1 MCELLG
7 ICFNKKVN
15 VKLSLNSFKLR
26 SEEHPNGWGIAFYPD
41 GFVRLIKEPIK
52 MNDALLANCVRW
64 TKIKSKIFIA
74 HIRKASAGSE
84 SYVNTHPFVRKLD
97 DKEIAF
103 AHNGTLLGYE
113 DLELDGYYPIGE
125 TDSEYVFCYLLSQ
138 IERRG
143 IEWDKEGFDNLLDI
157 LLDINYYGAFNC
169 LFSDGEYLFAY
180 KDYRGLRKLYF
191 LKRMPPYG
199 RIKLRDEDY
208 VVNLGDIKDLS
219 EEGFVIATNPL
230 SNENWKSFENGELMV
245 FKNGE
250 MIYSNRR
257 LTDLEL
263 KILKILRES
272 PHRVSLM
279 DIIKNLRHLSP
290 NIMYDESVV
299 KIGVRNLL
307 YRGYIKQ
314 DGRDVVDWDDLEAT
328 FYTKSE
334 KRAEIDR
341 NLEEFGFEGRGF
353 CINLF
358 RK

>member
-15 VKLSLNSFKLR
+15 VNLSLNSFKHR

-41 GFVRLIKEPIK
+41 EFVRLIKEPIK
-52 MNDALLANCVRW
+52 MNDALLAECVRW

-74 HIRKASAGSE
+74 HIRRASAGSE
-84 SYVNTHPFVRKLD
+84 SYVNTHPYVRRLD

-113 DLELDGYYPIGE
+113 DLELDDYYPIGE

-138 IERRG
+138 IEKRR
-143 IEWDKEGFDNLLDI
+143 IEWNKEGFDELLDI

-169 LFSDGEYLFAY
+169 LFSDGKYLFAY
-180 KDYRGLRKLYF
+180 KDYRGRRELHF

-199 RIKLRDEDY
+199 RIRLEDEDY
-208 VVNLGDIKDLS
+208 VINLGNVKS
-219 EEGFVIATNPL
+219 ANEEGFIIATNPL
-230 SNENWKSFENGELMV
+230 TNENWVSFEDGELIV

-250 MIYSNRR
+250 MIYSNKR

-272 PHRVSLM
+272 PHRVSLRN
-279 DIIKNLRHLSP
+279 IIKNLNHLSR
-290 NIMYDESVV
+290 NIRYDGSVV
-299 KIGVRNLL
+299 RIGIRSLL
-307 YRGYIKQ
+307 DKEYIRQ
-314 DGRDVVDWDDLEAT
+314 DGRDSVDWDDLEAT
-328 FYTKSE
+328 FYTKEE
-334 KRAEIDR
+334 KRAEIDER
-341 NLEEFGFEGRGF
+341 LREFRWWRRRR
-353 CINLF
+353 ILH
-358 RK
+358 

>member
-15 VKLSLNSFKLR
+15 VNLSLNSFKHR

-52 MNDALLANCVRW
+52 MNDALLAECVRW

-84 SYVNTHPFVRKLD
+84 SYVNTHPYVRRLD

-138 IERRG
+138 IEKRG
-143 IEWDKEGFDNLLDI
+143 IAWSKEGFDELLDI

-169 LFSDGEYLFAY
+169 LLSDGEYLFAY
-180 KDYRGLRKLYF
+180 KDYRGRRELHF

-199 RIKLRDEDY
+199 RIRLEDEDY
-208 VVNLGDIKDLS
+208 VINLGNVKS
-219 EEGFVIATNPL
+219 ANEEGFIIATNPL
-230 SNENWKSFENGELMV
+230 TNENWMSFENEELIV

-250 MIYSNRR
+250 MIYSNKR

-263 KILKILRES
+263 KILKILS
-272 PHRVSLM
+272 KL
-279 DIIKNLRHLSP
+279 
-290 NIMYDESVV
+290 
-299 KIGVRNLL
+299 
-307 YRGYIKQ
+307 
-314 DGRDVVDWDDLEAT
+314 
-328 FYTKSE
+328 
-334 KRAEIDR
+334 
-341 NLEEFGFEGRGF
+341 
-353 CINLF
+353 
-358 RK
+358 

>member
-15 VKLSLNSFKLR
+15 VELSLNSFKHR

-41 GFVRLIKEPIK
+41 EFVRLIKEPIK
-52 MNDALLANCVRW
+52 MNEALLAECVRW

-84 SYVNTHPFVRKLD
+84 SYVNTHPFVRKLE

-113 DLELDGYYPIGE
+113 DLGLDEFYPIGE

-143 IEWDKEGFDNLLDI
+143 IEWNKEGFDEMLDI

-180 KDYRGLRKLYF
+180 KDYRGRRELHF

-199 RIKLRDEDY
+199 KIRLEDEDY
-208 VVNLGDIKDLS
+208 IINLGDVKNAR
-219 EEGFVIATNPL
+219 EEGFIIATNPL
-230 SNENWKSFENGELMV
+230 TNENWKSFENGELIV

-250 MIYSNRR
+250 MIYSNKR

-272 PHRVSLM
+272 PHRVSLKK
-279 DIIKNLRHLSP
+279 IIENLKSLSR
-290 NIMYDESVV
+290 NIRYDASVV
-299 KIGVRNLL
+299 RIGIRSLL
-307 YRGYIKQ
+307 NKEYIKQ
-314 DGRDVVDWDDLEAT
+314 DNRDSVDWHNLEAT
-328 FYTKSE
+328 FYTKPE
-334 KRAEIDR
+334 RREEIDEKLR
-341 NLEEFGFEGRGF
+341 KFRWVRGRR
-353 CINLF
+353 ILH
-358 RK
+358 

>member
-15 VKLSLNSFKLR
+15 VNLSLNSFKHR

-52 MNDALLANCVRW
+52 MNDALLAECVRW

-84 SYVNTHPFVRKLD
+84 SYVNTHPFIRRLD
-97 DKEIAF
+97 GREIAF

-138 IERRG
+138 IGRRG
-143 IEWDKEGFDNLLDI
+143 IEWNKEGFDELLDI
-157 LLDINYYGAFNC
+157 LRRKINKYGAFNC

-180 KDYRGLRKLYF
+180 RDCKGRRKLHF
-191 LKRMPPYG
+191 LKRKPPYG
-199 RIKLRDEDY
+199 RIRLEDEDY
-208 VVNLGDIKDLS
+208 VINLGDVKS
-219 EEGFVIATNPL
+219 ANEEGFIIATNPL
-230 SNENWKSFENGELMV
+230 TNENWMSFENGELIV

-250 MIYSNRR
+250 MIYSNKR

-272 PHRVSLM
+272 PHRVSLRN
-279 DIIKNLRHLSP
+279 IIKNLNRLSR
-290 NIMYDESVV
+290 NIRYDSSVV
-299 KIGVRNLL
+299 RIGIRSLL
-307 YRGYIKQ
+307 DKGYIKQ
-314 DGRDVVDWDDLEAT
+314 NGTDTVSWNHLDAT
-328 FYTKSE
+328 FYTKPE
-334 KRAEIDR
+334 KREEIDR
-341 NLEEFGFEGRGF
+341 RLREFEW
-353 CINLF
+353 
-358 RK
+358 

>member
-15 VKLSLNSFKLR
+15 VNLSLNSFKHK

-41 GFVRLIKEPIK
+41 EFVRLIKEPIK
-52 MNDALLANCVRW
+52 MNDALLAECVRW

-84 SYVNTHPFVRKLD
+84 SYVNTHPFVRRLD

-138 IERRG
+138 IERRE
-143 IEWDKEGFDNLLDI
+143 IEWNKEGFDELLDI

-180 KDYRGLRKLYF
+180 KDYRGRRELHF

-199 RIKLRDEDY
+199 RIRLEDKDY
-208 VVNLGDIKDLS
+208 VINLGDVKS
-219 EEGFVIATNPL
+219 ANEEGFIIATNPL
-230 SNENWKSFENGELMV
+230 TNENWMSFENEELIV

-250 MIYSNRR
+250 MIYSNKR

-272 PHRVSLM
+272 PHRVSLRN
-279 DIIKNLRHLSP
+279 IIENLNRLSR
-290 NIMYDESVV
+290 NIRYDDSVV
-299 KIGVRNLL
+299 RIGIRSLL
-307 YRGYIKQ
+307 DKGYIKQ
-314 DGRDVVDWDDLEAT
+314 DGRDTVDWDDLEAT
-328 FYTKSE
+328 FYTKPE
-334 KRAEIDR
+334 KRAEIDEKLR
-341 NLEEFGFEGRGF
+341 EFRWGRGRR
-353 CINLF
+353 ILH
-358 RK
+358 

>member
-15 VKLSLNSFKLR
+15 VNLSLNSFKHK

-41 GFVRLIKEPIK
+41 EFVRLIKEPIK
-52 MNDALLANCVRW
+52 MNDALLAECVRW

-84 SYVNTHPFVRKLD
+84 SYVNTHPFVRRLD

-138 IERRG
+138 IERRE
-143 IEWDKEGFDNLLDI
+143 IEWNKEGFDELLDI

-180 KDYRGLRKLYF
+180 KDYRGRRELHF

-199 RIKLRDEDY
+199 RIRLEDKDY
-208 VVNLGDIKDLS
+208 VINLGDVKS
-219 EEGFVIATNPL
+219 ANEEGFIIATNPL
-230 SNENWKSFENGELMV
+230 TNENWMSFENEELIV

-250 MIYSNRR
+250 MIYSNKR

-272 PHRVSLM
+272 PHRVSLRN
-279 DIIKNLRHLSP
+279 IIKNLNRLSR
-290 NIMYDESVV
+290 NIRYDSSVV
-299 KIGVRNLL
+299 RIGIRSLL
-307 YRGYIKQ
+307 DKGYIKQ
-314 DGRDVVDWDDLEAT
+314 NGTDTVSWNHLDAT
-328 FYTKSE
+328 FYTKPE
-334 KRAEIDR
+334 KREEIDEKLR
-341 NLEEFGFEGRGF
+341 EFRW
-353 CINLF
+353 
-358 RK
+358 